1 VKCERAEDGDCSDM
15 LLKAKIITR
24 SGVRS
29 DASSSYTRISLLK
42 SQDDFDL
49 LLERVTELVDD
60 EKYSTAGFDSN
71 VKSGVNINKWA
82 KKMYV

>member
-1 VKCERAEDGDCSDM
+1 VKCEREEDGDCSDM

-24 SGVRS
+24 PGVWS

-49 LLERVTELVDD
+49 LLEKVTELVDA
-60 EKYSTAGFDSN
+60 EKYSTAGSN
-71 VKSGVNINKWA
+71 S
-82 KKMYV
+82 M